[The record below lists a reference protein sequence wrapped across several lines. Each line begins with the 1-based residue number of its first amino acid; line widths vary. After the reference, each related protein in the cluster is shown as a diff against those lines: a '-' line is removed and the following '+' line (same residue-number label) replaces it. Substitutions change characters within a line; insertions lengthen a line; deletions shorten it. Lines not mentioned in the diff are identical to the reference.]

1 MTRAAW
7 ESPPDSAFSGPALA
21 FTLAHL
27 EKLRLPS
34 RSAPI
39 TKRMPPRTRDRLCH
53 VDREFSKTDEL
64 MNSLLSRSYSTMRF
78 IGTNLVKHLSQSRP
92 LFVDPSSNPF
102 CKIFGV

>member
-39 TKRMPPRTRDRLCH
+39 TKRMPPRTRERLCH
-53 VDREFSKTDEL
+53 VDREFSKPDDRR
-64 MNSLLSRSYSTMRF
+64 NSLLSRSYSTMLF
-78 IGTNLVKHLSQSRP
+78 IGPILVKHPSQSRA
-92 LFVDPSSNPF
+92 LFVAPSSIPF
-102 CKIFGV
+102 CQIFGV

>member
-27 EKLRLPS
+27 ENLRLPS

-39 TKRMPPRTRDRLCH
+39 TKRMPPRTRDRLCQ
-53 VDREFSKTDEL
+53 VDREFSKPDERR
-64 MNSLLSRSYSTMRF
+64 NSLLSRSYSTMRSLDRH
-78 IGTNLVKHLSQSRP
+78 GRGCSSSGLVLARHSGIYRHQ
-92 LFVDPSSNPF
+92 
-102 CKIFGV
+102 FG